1 MRHNSEELP
10 ARHQLRSA
18 KYCWGT
24 DLPVCTLNSKVSI
37 GVGLRS
43 VSPSER
49 KSSRAQTVKKWG
61 LDYNGMK
68 TTYMTPCQ
76 VLAGHSPPLS
86 MSFGRWTTG
95 SGPRPL
101 LIRTKAH
108 PLRYREM
115 FLDNST
121 VMQLTLPREVPKPQR
136 YDRGPSRL

>member
-1 MRHNSEELP
+1 MRHNSDELP
-10 ARHQLRSA
+10 TRHQLRSA

-24 DLPVCTLNSKVSI
+24 DLPVCTLNSKVSV

-43 VSPSER
+43 VSKGKQQGPFF
-49 KSSRAQTVKKWG
+49 TKKCG

-68 TTYMTPCQ
+68 TCQ

-108 PLRYREM
+108 PLPYREM
-115 FLDNST
+115 FLDDSQ
-121 VMQLTLPREVPKPQR
+121 VMQLTLPREVPKLQR